1 MKIMKNKLNESRVNN
16 LVTLNITDNR
26 KIWISPQLV
35 SWLTDQIENA
45 AGKFVDAGAQSYLNN
60 G

>member
-1 MKIMKNKLNESRVNN
+1 MKNKLNESRVNN
-16 LVTLNITDNR
+16 LDHLNLTDNQ

-45 AGKFVDAGAQSYLNN
+45 AGKFVDGGAKTYLDF
-60 G
+60 